1 MKQSTPVLPPA
12 RCGAAALLL
21 ALLLVL
27 PGLADGETL
36 HQVTLIDGS
45 VLQGHLVAMN
55 DTLLVLHTD
64 FADSLRIPRA
74 QVKAIYLSGEG
85 APAAGAAP
93 GAAPGATPG
102 VAAAKAAPSGV
113 GLLEI
118 ALVGDSPR
126 SSTRYKRPSDRER
139 MVRLNT
145 LRFKVFVDGA
155 LVHEAFD
162 DTIEKDYY
170 DRGWIFLRN
179 DHEFPAAVV
188 ELPAGEHQV
197 LVVVGNELGEI
208 AQGEKQSQL
217 FSSELLVK
225 EALVRPNEKTRLAI
239 AGDGSRFRYGKY
251 EMKLLSSH

>member
-1 MKQSTPVLPPA
+1 MKRSMPGLRPA
-12 RCGAAALLL
+12 LGGVTLLL
-21 ALLLVL
+21 ALLLGW
-27 PGLADGETL
+27 PGFAAGETQ
-36 HQVTLIDGS
+36 HQITLIDGS
-45 VLQGHLVAMN
+45 VLQGQLVAMS
-55 DTLLVLHTD
+55 DSLLILHTD
-64 FADSLRIPRA
+64 FADSLCIPRA

-93 GAAPGATPG
+93 DAASGT
-102 VAAAKAAPSGV
+102 AAAQPPPAGV
-113 GLLEI
+113 GQLEI

-179 DHEFPAAVV
+179 DHEFPAALV
-188 ELPAGEHQV
+188 ELPAGTHRV
-197 LVVVGNELGEI
+197 LVVVGNQLGEI

-217 FSSELLVK
+217 FSSELLV
-225 EALVRPNEKTRLAI
+225 EEVIVRPDEKTRLAI
-239 AGDGSRFRYGKY
+239 AGDGSRFKYGKY

>member
-1 MKQSTPVLPPA
+1 MKRSTPIPPPM

-27 PGLADGETL
+27 PGLAAGEAQ
-36 HQVTLIDGS
+36 HQITHIDGS
-45 VLQGHLVAMN
+45 VLQGQLVAMS
-55 DTLLVLHTD
+55 DSLLILHTD
-64 FADSLRIPRA
+64 FADSLRIPRS

-85 APAAGAAP
+85 VPAAGAAP
-93 GAAPGATPG
+93 GTAPSATPG
-102 VAAAKAAPSGV
+102 AAAAQPAPAGV
-113 GLLEI
+113 GQLEI

-155 LVHEAFD
+155 LVHEAYD

-179 DHEFPAAVV
+179 DHEFPAVLV
-188 ELPAGEHQV
+188 ELPAGTHRV

-217 FSSELLVK
+217 FSSELLV
-225 EALVRPNEKTRLAI
+225 EEVIVRPNEKTRLAI